1 MTKKRRAFTM
11 LEATAAIVMLAI
23 LSAIAIP
30 TFFSVTSGAQD
41 TTAEQ
46 SLLTV
51 RIAARAIAN
60 APGNYASYPAATIT
74 DLSTTGNVL
83 PANLAVMTGASTSPY
98 LVSGVVVSPTQL
110 LLAAKS
116 PSGNCFVMLDN
127 PSTQVTT
134 WAVSSTGT
142 CIATGAIGL
151 VGSIAGTMST
161 QNSAAGP
168 STISL
173 P

>member
-51 RIAARAIAN
+51 RIAARSIAN

-83 PANLAVMTGASTSPY
+83 PANLAVTTGASTSPY
-98 LVSGVVVSPTQL
+98 LVSGVVVSSTQL

-116 PSGNCFVMLDN
+116 PSGN
-127 PSTQVTT
+127 
-134 WAVSSTGT
+134 
-142 CIATGAIGL
+142 
-151 VGSIAGTMST
+151 
-161 QNSAAGP
+161 
-168 STISL
+168 
-173 P
+173 